1 MANAIRGEA
10 PFTVRGGEERFICY
24 GTREIAEVQSAL
36 GFRRPDSQQPDV
48 VEEIDEPIFDTSG
61 PKEVGAGMLGVP
73 KQKTDGKGRP
83 VFRRT
88 RVLVDAK
95 ERQRRMIAGFNACLL
110 NPDPEAV
117 LTFFRIGLGPWQRK
131 LSVKLDHEAI
141 MKIVDSLG
149 LTRIQL
155 LHQQALSL
163 GCYLFGDEIEADEG
177 KAQGAASVSSI

>member
-1 MANAIRGEA
+1 MANENRGEA

-24 GTREIAEVQSAL
+24 RTRELAEVQSAL
-36 GFRRPDSQQPDV
+36 GFRRPDPQQPDV
-48 VEEIDEPIFDTSG
+48 VEDIDEPVFDTSG
-61 PKEVGAGMLGVP
+61 PKAVGAIP

-83 VFRRT
+83 VFKRT

-95 ERQRRMIAGFNACLL
+95 ERQRRMIAGFNACLQ

-131 LSVKLDHEAI
+131 LGVKLDHESVMNI
-141 MKIVDSLG
+141 IDSLG

-155 LHQQALSL
+155 LHQQTLGL

-177 KAQGAASVSSI
+177 KAQGAESASST